1 MNRDHFEVRKGLGSL
16 NKQKARGATKKE
28 NSRGKSTAPSDEA
41 RGGGQPPN
49 HVSSFPGIPV
59 VRQTVIAVV
68 ICCIVFLAAGFAL
81 FSATQKEI
89 NDLKNDLKAYTAD
102 GVVSASYVNDSLN
115 LSIEAVG
122 ARVDLM
128 EDVMANASDGTMS
141 NSDFQWFGSELTA
154 VKAESETLGT
164 ILDEVDV
171 DSNVEASYNDEIQEP
186 LTALQTAYDELE
198 ISDDDVAS
206 TNLGDSGAAT
216 DTGSFKL
223 QTGIKGAVK
232 WIVILAII
240 IVLAVLIFLFRK
252 KIGSF
257 FGGLFGKKDTNHAKK
272 AKKEKKGKRSRNH
285 NPVGNSEAD
294 ASGAEAMT
302 DTATEVPAEEKGEVK
317 KRSFAFEEPVQE
329 VEKTVTTQ
337 ENQGDPLDLLAPSFR
352 KMAEME
358 KAKAASLREE
368 DAPPK
373 APPVVAEEDLMDFD
387 PTVDHQ
393 SEIDDAEDP
402 LFTKGEED

>member
-1 MNRDHFEVRKGLGSL
+1 MNRDHFENKKGLGSL
-16 NKQKARGATKKE
+16 HKREARGAKKG
-28 NSRGKSTAPSDEA
+28 NSREKAAAPSDEA
-41 RGGGQPPN
+41 RLGGQPPRR
-49 HVSSFPGIPV
+49 VSPFPGIPV

-89 NDLKNDLKAYTAD
+89 NGLKSDLKAYTAD
-102 GVVSASYVNDSLN
+102 GVVSAGYAGDSLN
-115 LSIEAVG
+115 LCIEAIG
-122 ARVDLM
+122 ARVTFM
-128 EDVMANASDGTMS
+128 EDMMAKASDGTMS

-154 VKAESETLGT
+154 VKKESETLGK
-164 ILDEVDV
+164 ILDEIDA
-171 DSNVEASYNDEIQEP
+171 DSDVEASYNDEIQEP
-186 LTALQTAYDELE
+186 LTALQTAYDGLE

-206 TNLGDSGAAT
+206 TDLGNSGAAT

-232 WIVILAII
+232 WIVILAIV

-257 FGGLFGKKDTNHAKK
+257 IDGLFGKKDTNPAKK
-272 AKKEKKGKRSRNH
+272 AKKEKKGKQSGNRN
-285 NPVGNSEAD
+285 PAVNSEAD
-294 ASGAEAMT
+294 HSGAEVVM
-302 DTATEVPAEEKGEVK
+302 DTVTEVPAAETEEVK
-317 KRSFAFEEPVQE
+317 KRSFAFEEPAE
-329 VEKTVTTQ
+329 EAEKTVTAQ
-337 ENQGDPLDLLAPSFR
+337 EKQGDPLDLLAPSFR

-358 KAKAASLREE
+358 KAKAAALKEE
-368 DAPPK
+368 DEAPK

-387 PTVDHQ
+387 PTIDNQ